1 MSLIERALQKMN
13 EKAQPNA
20 ARRDVPQR
28 RETLTSLSQALGDAT
43 SRRVLINRTA
53 LQSEGLVPPEHQT
66 RQIMQQFRQIKRPL
80 IANAMRP
87 ANGQGSQATQIMVAS
102 ALPGE
107 GKTFT
112 ALNLAL
118 CLAQEKDLQVVL
130 VDADVL
136 KPQLSRVFGI
146 EHESGLLDAL
156 RDNSLDPASIVR
168 HTDVPNLAVVS
179 AGHRTENTT
188 ELLASSRMEQVAHAL
203 GSARDRRIVV
213 FDTSP
218 LLLTTESQALAN
230 VAGQVVLVVRAESTP
245 QQTVMDAVTHLPNRG
260 AVSLVLN
267 QCIAES
273 QPASYYQ
280 QGEGQ
285 GSAAADEA

>member
-13 EKAQPNA
+13 EKAQPNV
-20 ARRDVPQR
+20 ARRDAPPR
-28 RETLTSLSQALGDAT
+28 RETLTPLAQPLGDAT

-53 LQSEGLVPPEHQT
+53 LQSEGLVPPEHQA

-87 ANGQGSQATQIMVAS
+87 ANGQGAQATQIMVAS

-146 EHESGLLDAL
+146 ELEVGLLDAL

-188 ELLASSRMEQVAHAL
+188 ELLASSRMEQVAQAL
-203 GSARDRRIVV
+203 GSVRDRRIVV

-285 GSAAADEA
+285 GPAAADGT

>member
-13 EKAQPNA
+13 EKAQPGSVRRDA
-20 ARRDVPQR
+20 PRRDTVTHIAHPLGDTTARRLHVN
-28 RETLTSLSQALGDAT
+28 
-43 SRRVLINRTA
+43 RVA
-53 LQSEGLVPPEHQT
+53 LQSEGLMPPEHQS

-87 ANGQGSQATQIMVAS
+87 ANGETAQPTQIMVAS

-118 CLAQEKDLQVVL
+118 SLAQEKDLQVVL
-130 VDADVL
+130 VDGDVL
-136 KPQLSRVFGI
+136 KPQLSRVLNI
-146 EHESGLLDAL
+146 EHEAGLLDLL
-156 RDNSLDPASIVR
+156 RDNTLDPASVVR
-168 HTDVPNLAVVS
+168 ATDIPNLAVVS

-188 ELLASSRMEQVAHAL
+188 ELLASGRMEMIAQAFGNV
-203 GSARDRRIVV
+203 RERRVVV
-213 FDTSP
+213 FDSSP
-218 LLLTTESQALAN
+218 LLLTTESQALAQ
-230 VAGQVVLVVRAESTP
+230 VAGQVVVVVRAEFTP
-245 QQTVMDAVTHLPNRG
+245 QQTVMDAITHLPNRG
-260 AVSLVLN
+260 VVSLVLN

-280 QGEGQ
+280 QGGEP
-285 GSAAADEA
+285 SMAAPTEDA